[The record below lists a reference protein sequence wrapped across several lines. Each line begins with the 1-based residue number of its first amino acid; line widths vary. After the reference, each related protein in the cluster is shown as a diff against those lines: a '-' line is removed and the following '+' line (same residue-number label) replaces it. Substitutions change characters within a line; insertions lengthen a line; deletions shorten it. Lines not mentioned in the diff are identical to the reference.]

1 MNDGNVRLPKFVP
14 LWLVAALFFLFTG
27 CGTGSS
33 AGGAAQNQS
42 GTPDFALAVSPSASS
57 IVDGES
63 TSVTLSAIA
72 VNGFNA
78 QITIQITGLP
88 TGVSGLGSVTVAPG
102 LPQQTVFSA
111 PVGAPAVIGAAVTF
125 TGTSGSLSHSAQLRL
140 SVFGRLLSSALPH
153 SVCPHRC
160 CNRIFPMAEDTLD
173 CIQPQYLALFHDR
186 SPREPNLCRGC
197 TDANQGPWVKDRE
210 NPHTAIDSVTMT
222 VKNRYLASQIGSYG
236 GYRAVATLVLADG
249 RLALLGALGGI
260 PSVDGSSSFA
270 IWDPSNNSLAIYA
283 STYGAGQ
290 AQG

>member
-140 SVFGRLLSSALPH
+140 SVFGRLLSSAFPH

-197 TDANQGPWVKDRE
+197 TDANQGRDDYSSGCFWDR
-210 NPHTAIDSVTMT
+210 
-222 VKNRYLASQIGSYG
+222 
-236 GYRAVATLVLADG
+236 
-249 RLALLGALGGI
+249 
-260 PSVDGSSSFA
+260 
-270 IWDPSNNSLAIYA
+270 
-283 STYGAGQ
+283 
-290 AQG
+290 